1 MKFLLICSLAS
12 DNESVWKI
20 PINVDFPDK
29 FRSENSPTTPSKW
42 LETKTAT
49 MQSVFKPYFLN
60 IKATGYYRVNYDEE
74 NWRDLTTTLKKYGD
88 SRLNRL
94 NRAALVD
101 DIMNLARSGKVDY
114 DLALDLL
121 LYLKMENDY
130 IPWEAA
136 FR

>member
-1 MKFLLICSLAS
+1 MFFHPKNQLCVGATVAS
-12 DNESVWKI
+12 QC
-20 PINVDFPDK
+20 
-29 FRSENSPTTPSKW
+29 
-42 LETKTAT
+42 LEYLGYIT
-49 MQSVFKPYFLN
+49 L
-60 IKATGYYRVNYDEE
+60 ATGYYRVNYDEE

-88 SRLNRL
+88 SRINRL

>member
-1 MKFLLICSLAS
+1 MTS
-12 DNESVWKI
+12 
-20 PINVDFPDK
+20 
-29 FRSENSPTTPSKW
+29 
-42 LETKTAT
+42 
-49 MQSVFKPYFLN
+49 
-60 IKATGYYRVNYDEE
+60 
-74 NWRDLTTTLKKYGD
+74 TLKKSGD
-88 SRLNRL
+88 SRINRL

-121 LYLKMENDY
+121 LYLQMENDY

>member
-1 MKFLLICSLAS
+1 MCAT
-12 DNESVWKI
+12 
-20 PINVDFPDK
+20 VD
-29 FRSENSPTTPSKW
+29 SQC
-42 LETKTAT
+42 LEYLGYIT
-49 MQSVFKPYFLN
+49 L
-60 IKATGYYRVNYDEE
+60 ATGYYRVNYDEE

-88 SRLNRL
+88 SRINRL

-136 FR
+136 FRYSSN